1 MYLGI
6 GLVFKLFRGCLQL
19 GLFDGRVKRETHLL
33 NLVMDNLER
42 GRPNYR
48 YKLVT
53 RLCEQGHS
61 HPSLQILPDYIHEVD
76 WTSPNNE
83 GATIS
88 DLTVLIYSCKDLWYL
103 SSAAD
108 DTIHNQFSELP
119 EPSWLRFIF
128 AEVATIIDHFEEVWQ
143 DLERK

>member
-1 MYLGI
+1 MYLGNS
-6 GLVFKLFRGCLQL
+6 LAFNLFRGCLQL
-19 GLFDGRVKRETHLL
+19 GLFGGRVKRETHLL

-53 RLCEQGHS
+53 KLCEQGHS

-76 WTSPNNE
+76 WAAHIDE
-83 GATIS
+83 GVTITEV
-88 DLTVLIYSCKDLWYL
+88 TVLIYSCKDLWYL
-103 SSAAD
+103 STPAD
-108 DTIHNQFSELP
+108 ETIHNQFSELP
-119 EPSWLRFIF
+119 ELSWLRFIF
-128 AEVATIIDHFEEVWQ
+128 AEVAMIIDDFEQEWQ